1 MSGTALHKSGGA
13 DRFRRLVLPG
23 FAFKAVV
30 IGGGYATGREIAEFF
45 LGSGPLGGF
54 LGLLLAMCIWSVVC
68 ALTFVFARQV
78 GAGDYRAFFQQLLG
92 PGWVLFEIAY
102 VLFMVLVI
110 AVMAAA
116 AGEIGAAL
124 FAWPTWAGTALL
136 LALTIVVASL
146 GTEAAER
153 MFRFSSL
160 AIYAVYALFL
170 VLALIAF
177 GGAIGGNWGAAPM
190 GSSWPL
196 DWISGGVTYASYNV
210 IGAVLILPF
219 LRHQTS
225 RRDAVVSGLLAGPL
239 AMLPALVMF
248 LSMTAFYP
256 AIGDVALPSDFLLD
270 RMGAAW
276 FAFVFQGM
284 IFIALLETGV
294 GMVNALEER
303 AAAAARKR
311 GRELPPLAR
320 LGLGAMV
327 VIGSGTLAARL
338 GLVDL
343 IAQGYGLF
351 GYVMLFLFVL
361 PLLLIGS
368 YRILT
373 RAPEALPS

>member
-1 MSGTALHKSGGA
+1 MSGGA
-13 DRFRRLVLPG
+13 ASDWFRRLVLPG

-78 GAGDYRAFFQQLLG
+78 QAADYRAFFQQLLG

-124 FAWPTWAGTALL
+124 LAWPTWAGTALL
-136 LALTIVVASL
+136 LALTIAVAGM
-146 GTEAAER
+146 GTAAAER

-177 GGAIGGNWGAAPM
+177 GGAVGGDWSAAPV
-190 GSSWPL
+190 GT
-196 DWISGGVTYASYNV
+196 DWIAGGVTYASYNV

-219 LRHQTS
+219 LRHQRS
-225 RRDAVVSGLLAGPL
+225 QRDAAVAGLLAGPL

-248 LSMTAFYP
+248 GCMAAFYP
-256 AIGDVALPSDFLLD
+256 QIGDAALPSDFLLE

-276 FAFVFQGM
+276 FAFLFQGM

-303 AAAAARKR
+303 AASAARSR
-311 GRELPPLAR
+311 GRELPPLVR
-320 LGLGAMV
+320 VGIGALV

-338 GLVDL
+338 GLIDL
-343 IAQGYGLF
+343 IARGYGLF
-351 GYVMLFLFVL
+351 GYVMLILFVL
-361 PLLLIGS
+361 PLVLIGS
-368 YRILT
+368 YRIFK

>member
-1 MSGTALHKSGGA
+1 MPGIVSAGLP
-13 DRFRRLVLPG
+13 DDWFRRLVLPG

-45 LGSGPLGGF
+45 LGSGPMGGF
-54 LGLLLAMCIWSVVC
+54 LGMLLAMCIWSVVC

-78 GAGDYRAFFQQLLG
+78 QAGDYRMFFQHLLG
-92 PGWVLFEIAY
+92 PGWILFEIAY

-124 FAWPTWAGTALL
+124 LAWPTWAGTALL
-136 LALTIVVASL
+136 LALTIAVAGM
-146 GTEAAER
+146 GTAAAER

-160 AIYAVYALFL
+160 AIYAVYGLFL

-177 GGAIGGNWGAAPM
+177 GGAIGGNWNDAPV
-190 GSSWPL
+190 GTG
-196 DWISGGVTYASYNV
+196 WIGGGVTYASYNV

-225 RRDAVVSGLLAGPL
+225 RRDAVVAGLLAGPL

-256 AIGDVALPSDFLLD
+256 AIGDAALPSDFLLD
-270 RMGAAW
+270 RMGADW
-276 FAFVFQGM
+276 FAFLFQGM

-303 AAAAARKR
+303 AATAARRR
-311 GRELPPLAR
+311 GHELPPLAR
-320 LGLGAMV
+320 IGIGALV
-327 VIGSGTLAARL
+327 VIGSGVLAARL
-338 GLVDL
+338 GLIDL

-361 PLLLIGS
+361 PLLVIGT
-368 YRILT
+368 YRIVK